1 MKKILFLVI
10 LLTSLSISYAQIFE
24 TGQTLRSGKASIGI
38 NPALFSD
45 SGANDFAFYVH
56 GGYGLMRAMDIGLKL
71 GFGHDDTYFGANVEW
86 MLRGK
91 SPSISFATGVH
102 SCGDIGLDGTLN
114 FSFPINRMV
123 IFYSGLDMDMV
134 FGEKREFN
142 EDKQKMEDK
151 SDIYFPT
158 WIFLGIEI
166 GFRRNV
172 NIILEAEIGLGDR
185 SPNII
190 GGGFNF
196 YF

>member
-1 MKKILFLVI
+1 
-10 LLTSLSISYAQIFE
+10 LLTFLSISYAQIFE

-45 SGANDFAFYVH
+45 SGVNDFAFYVH
-56 GGYGLMRAMDIGLKL
+56 GGYGLMRTMDIGLKL
-71 GFGHDDTYFGANVEW
+71 GFGGDDTYFGANLEW

-102 SCGDIGLDGTLN
+102 SYGDIGLDGTLN

-134 FGEKREFN
+134 FGEKIDDGE
-142 EDKQKMEDK
+142 EK